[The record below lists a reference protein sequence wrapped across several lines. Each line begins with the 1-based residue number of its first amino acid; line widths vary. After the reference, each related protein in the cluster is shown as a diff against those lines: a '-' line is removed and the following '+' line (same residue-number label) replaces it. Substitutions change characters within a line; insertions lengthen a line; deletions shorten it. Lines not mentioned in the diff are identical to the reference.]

1 MKKFLATT
9 LAALTVFGAVAV
21 TSVEAEARQR
31 HRGGID
37 PGAAVAIGIIGLA
50 AGAIIAGAGNGAH
63 ADPYGDAGYDGDGGY
78 NGYDGDQDPDRPVYG
93 GQGYAPVGYDR
104 PRRNK
109 RCWTQDGYDQYGNYV
124 ERLICEKRYR

>member
-1 MKKFLATT
+1 MKKLLATT
-9 LAALTVFGAVAV
+9 LAALTVFGAVAA

-31 HRGGID
+31 HRGVD

-50 AGAIIAGAGNGAH
+50 AGAIIAGAAGGAH
-63 ADPYGDAGYDGDGGY
+63 ADPYDRYDRPVRGGGYGYDGYG
-78 NGYDGDQDPDRPVYG
+78 RPVYG
-93 GQGYAPVGYDR
+93 GHGYAPVGYDR

-109 RCWTQDGYDQYGNYV
+109 RCWTQEGYDRHGNYV

>member
-1 MKKFLATT
+1 MKKFLVTT
-9 LAALTVFGAVAV
+9 LAALTVFGAIAA
-21 TSVEAEARQR
+21 TSVEAQAGQR

-37 PGAAVAIGIIGLA
+37 PGAAIAFGIIGLA
-50 AGAIIAGAGNGAH
+50 AGAIIAGAGSDSH
-63 ADPYGDAGYDGDGGY
+63 ADPHDQVDYDDDY
-78 NGYDGDQDPDRPVYG
+78 AQPHQPYV

-104 PRRNK
+104 PRGKKK